1 MPDKHAVL
9 SASSCY
15 RWLACPPSAKEC
27 AKLPDTSSEFARQGT
42 DAHTLCEFKVKTALG
57 QKMEDPTKSLTY
69 FDEEMAECTDEYAQ
83 FVMECLAAAKASCKR
98 FPRLPT
104 TFRSSTLS
112 IRSIRRASAASGM
125 RHSICTVLRTCVS
138 VAPTAPISSRRERP
152 ANITGITAACPRHSY
167 AKCKS
172 SKRMTVLQGTCAG
185 STP

>member
-57 QKMEDPTKSLTY
+57 QKLEDPTKELTF

-83 FVMECLAAAKASCKR
+83 FVMECLATAKASCKDR
-98 FPRLPT
+98 
-104 TFRSSTLS
+104 
-112 IRSIRRASAASGM
+112 
-125 RHSICTVLRTCVS
+125 
-138 VAPTAPISSRRERP
+138 
-152 ANITGITAACPRHSY
+152 
-167 AKCKS
+167 
-172 SKRMTVLQGTCAG
+172 
-185 STP
+185 

>member
-57 QKMEDPTKSLTY
+57 QKLEDPTKELTF

-83 FVMECLAAAKASCKR
+83 FVMECLATAKASCKD
-98 FPRLPT
+98 PLIMIEQRLDFSKWVPGRIRNRRLSHRGRRY
-104 TFRSSTLS
+104 FDGHRLQARSGSPGGC
-112 IRSIRRASAASGM
+112 REESADDVLCSRCAK
-125 RHSICTVLRTCVS
+125 TVRWHL
-138 VAPTAPISSRRERP
+138 
-152 ANITGITAACPRHSY
+152 
-167 AKCKS
+167 
-172 SKRMTVLQGTCAG
+172 
-185 STP
+185 